1 MAGHRFNPDKADKL
15 LSDERKKQLP
25 ADRVLK
31 KMDLHP
37 QDVAADL
44 GAGNGYFTIPIA
56 QFTKNTV
63 YAVDIEP
70 KMIELLKNRAA
81 AEQIDNIREV
91 TSGLEEIPIGD
102 HTVDKVLISF
112 VLHEVPSIEN
122 TLDEIKRI
130 LKPDGMLFLIEWEPV
145 EMEDGPPLHE
155 RIQAK
160 SLGEMLQ
167 NHGFSATILELN
179 PVHYAIKAKRCQKFT
194 EKRRFDYVSLYC

>member
-15 LSDERKKQLP
+15 LSDERKKRLP
-25 ADRVLK
+25 ADGVLK

-70 KMIELLKNRAA
+70 KMIEMLKDRAA
-81 AEQIDNIREV
+81 AEQLHNIREV

-112 VLHEVPSIEN
+112 VLHEVPSIQN
-122 TLDEIKRI
+122 TLDEIKRM

-155 RIQAK
+155 RISSEKLA
-160 SLGEMLQ
+160 EILQ
-167 NHGFSATILELN
+167 KQGFTTEVLQLN
-179 PVHYAIKAKRCQKFT
+179 SVNYAVKAK
-194 EKRRFDYVSLYC
+194 LA